1 METSEGEHAYCPLA
15 MASLLLSS
23 KWDLIIISNLMSGP
37 KHFQELKTMISM
49 GIEGTITPASLSRVL
64 KRLQEEGLIERQVK
78 VKDLSPIEIQY
89 RLTKMGEDLRP
100 VLDELRKWGE
110 KYQYKIIQKSN

>member
-1 METSEGEHAYCPLA
+1 MPESEGEHAYCPLA

-23 KWDLIIISNLMSGP
+23 KWDLIIISNLMTGP
-37 KHFQELKTMISM
+37 KHFQELKNMISQ
-49 GIEGTITPASLSRVL
+49 GIEGSITPASLSRVL

-78 VKDLSPIEIQY
+78 VKEFAPVEIMY
-89 RLTKMGEDLRP
+89 GLTQMGEDLRP

-110 KYQYKIIQKSN
+110 KYQFKIFQRSN